1 MSNNFA
7 VIAHVG
13 DSRAYIADEDLKLRG
28 PGDFLGSRQHGL
40 PAMKIADL
48 FADRDILELAGKE
61 AKVLL
66 KKDPDLSL
74 DENLNLKAEI
84 IELYKKLNEE

>member
-1 MSNNFA
+1 
-7 VIAHVG
+7 
-13 DSRAYIADEDLKLRG
+13 
-28 PGDFLGSRQHGL
+28 
-40 PAMKIADL
+40 MKIAEL
-48 FADRDILELAGKE
+48 FADRDILDLAGKE

-66 KKDPDLSL
+66 QKDPDLSL